1 MERGREEDCR
11 KSMEEERQVLEVHFV
26 TCSWETRKGRRWH
39 SWLQEKGIP
48 VDEVRGWTRAV
59 LSTVTSVGRLKGKSA
74 KVQGMAFAEGILRK
88 RKRAGGPLGKLT
100 CMWEDGVYLGVKA
113 TTAEVIVGNRNGVW
127 LRGTV
132 RRKPAKERWDRSN
145 LEMVVAVPWRKNEDD
160 PKMDGERLKSEVM
173 VMEKE
178 YKEKLEAEE
187 HVPVPKRE
195 YISRE
200 NL

>member
-1 MERGREEDCR
+1 MVRTHDPRQPNQQEKKEHEMTHLPFRSWCRHCIMGRGREEDCR

-26 TCSWETRKGRRWH
+26 TCSWETRRKGRRWH

-113 TTAEVIVGNRNGVW
+113 TTAEVIVGNETACG
-127 LRGTV
+127 
-132 RRKPAKERWDRSN
+132 
-145 LEMVVAVPWRKNEDD
+145 
-160 PKMDGERLKSEVM
+160 
-173 VMEKE
+173 
-178 YKEKLEAEE
+178 
-187 HVPVPKRE
+187 
-195 YISRE
+195 
-200 NL
+200 